1 MAKRDYYEI
10 LGLTK
15 SATDEE
21 IKKAYRSKAKAMHPD
36 AGGNKELFQELN
48 EANEILS
55 DADKRAKYD
64 QFGHTGPQQHQGYDP
79 FAEFF
84 RNSDFNSFAKQQ
96 MRGESMHLTIK
107 LTLEEI
113 FTGVNKKFKYK
124 RNNSCAT
131 CSGKGGTGV
140 TRCTACSGSGAK
152 VQTIRTQFGTQM
164 FTRTC
169 DVCNGGGEVIEVK
182 CTVCNG
188 SGLELTEE
196 NVSIDIPSG
205 VSDNM
210 NYNMTG
216 FGHHAK
222 NGTAGDLIITLMEL
236 PHEQFV
242 RNGNDLKYNLKLTY
256 PQLILGDKVEI
267 TTIDGTRIRIDVPE
281 YTKTGAILRIPAKG
295 LKQLQSDNRGDLLL
309 HVELNVPSSMSD
321 EERELI
327 ISIKKLNE
335 NVATETTK

>member
-10 LGLTK
+10 LGLAK
-15 SATDEE
+15 GATDGE
-21 IKKAYRSKAKAMHPD
+21 IKKAYRRKAKTMHPD
-36 AGGNKELFQELN
+36 AGGDKESFQELN

-55 DADKRAKYD
+55 DPDKRAKYD
-64 QFGHTGPQQHQGYDP
+64 QFGHTGPQHQQGFDP

-84 RNSDFNSFAKQQ
+84 RRSGNPFARQQ
-96 MRGESMHLTIK
+96 MRGENMNLIIK

-113 FTGVNKKFKYK
+113 FRGVNKKFKYK

-140 TRCTACSGSGAK
+140 TQCTTCSGSGT
-152 VQTIRTQFGTQM
+152 VTQTIQTQFATQM

-169 DVCNGGGEVIEVK
+169 DVCNGSGEMVEVK
-182 CTVCNG
+182 CTICNG
-188 SGLELTEE
+188 SGIELTEE
-196 NVSIDIPSG
+196 TVSVDIPSG
-205 VSDNM
+205 VLDNM
-210 NYNMTG
+210 NMNMTG
-216 FGHHAK
+216 FGHHIK
-222 NGTAGDLIITLMEL
+222 NGIAGDLIITLMEL

-256 PQLILGDKVEI
+256 PQLILGDKVEVG
-267 TTIDGTRIRIDVPE
+267 TIEGTRIRIDIPE

-309 HVELNVPSSMSD
+309 HIELNVPSSMSD

-327 ISIKKLNE
+327 LSIKKINE
-335 NVATETTK
+335 KVATETTK

>member
-15 SATDEE
+15 GATDEE
-21 IKKAYRSKAKAMHPD
+21 IKKAYRNKAKTMHPD
-36 AGGNKELFQELN
+36 AGGSEELFQELN

-64 QFGHTGPQQHQGYDP
+64 QFGHARPQQQGFDP

-84 RNSDFNSFAKQQ
+84 RRAGNPFGRQQ
-96 MRGESMHLTIK
+96 MRGENMHLTIK

-113 FTGVNKKFKYK
+113 FKGVNKKFKYK

-140 TRCTACSGSGAK
+140 TQCTACSGSGATT
-152 VQTIRTQFGTQM
+152 QTIQTQFGTQII
-164 FTRTC
+164 TRTC
-169 DVCNGGGEVIEVK
+169 NVCGGGGEVVEVK
-182 CTVCNG
+182 CAVCNG
-188 SGLELTEE
+188 SGLESTEE
-196 NVSIDIPSG
+196 TVSIDIPSG
-205 VSDNM
+205 VLDNM
-210 NYNMTG
+210 NMSMTG
-216 FGHHAK
+216 FGHHIK

-267 TTIDGTRIRIDVPE
+267 STIEGTKIRIDVPE

-309 HVELNVPSSMSD
+309 HVELSVPSSMSD
-321 EERELI
+321 EERELVL
-327 ISIKKLNE
+327 SIKKLNE
-335 NVATETTK
+335 KVATETTK